1 MKKNYKLDSTLFNN
15 YETRVSLAI
24 ENGLPYVFTE
34 EIPLL
39 VKVEAKLGAESSNM
53 KHSGILNAVLASK
66 VQRRFGFLAPFEHQN
81 YLTGIDNNQL
91 LQIPTEF
98 EVKLDMNQRN
108 FALNI
113 RPSLSQTQ
121 MDSAPQ
127 LRLLHYSTVPFTTRQ
142 NLLDLQPLSLDKNT
156 HQVLNSRKQKLM
168 LEQNAFSIQLETD
181 NKEMMEKDLQLGD
194 YMRLLKSQEFNND
207 YYKKVEVLLNTKN
220 MGSESVQVTIDY
232 DNMVVDTTNEGHS
245 SESKERILQLD
256 WKPNSKERRE
266 QIMRDLNKYVESG
279 NVHVVDIS
287 CDIPFSQQRQV
298 LTVGA
303 GWNNMD
309 SKSKAFVYWNSQLP
323 NKEEPNYELYY
334 SHRIQYSPNTPLD
347 FEYALEHAPNDEFK
361 AEMQYGKRYRSGTHV
376 VAVGSATRSNQLK
389 DYIENSKIAKQC
401 LHEISEGNKALPI
414 CQRATEIAQLRDQYD
429 FTIEAPEN
437 VQKVVNHVVDYFSRY
452 IIPGSYLEVTSPRN
466 SEENTVGIHV
476 RMSPV
481 DVIPAKIYL
490 STPQKDV
497 TFRYP
502 LERRMWNR
510 QSMLHQTNSVLENK
524 IKMGEFCKKN
534 N

>member
-15 YETRVSLAI
+15 YETTVSLAT
-24 ENGLPYVFTE
+24 ENGLPYVFTV
-34 EIPLL
+34 EIPSL
-39 VKVEAKLGAESSNM
+39 VKVEAELAKGAESSNT
-53 KHSGILNAVLASK
+53 KRNGILNAVLASK
-66 VQRRFGFLAPFEHQN
+66 VQRRFGFLAAFEHQN

-98 EVKLDMNQRN
+98 EVKLDMNQQN
-108 FALNI
+108 LALNI

-121 MDSAPQ
+121 MDSTPQ

-142 NLLDLQPLSLDKNT
+142 NLLDLQPLALDKNT

-168 LEQNAFSIQLETD
+168 LEQNALSIQLETD

-220 MGSESVQVTIDY
+220 LGSESVQVTIDY
-232 DNMVVDTTNEGHS
+232 DNIVVDTTNEGHS
-245 SESKERILQLD
+245 SESKEIIPQLD
-256 WKPNSKERRE
+256 WKLNSKERRE
-266 QIMRDLNKYVESG
+266 QILRGLSKYVESG

-287 CDIPFSQQRQV
+287 YNIPFSQQQQV

-303 GWNNMD
+303 VRNNLN
-309 SKSKAFVYWNSQLP
+309 SKSKALVYWNSQFP
-323 NKEEPNYELYY
+323 NKEEPNYEVYY
-334 SHRIQYSPNTPLD
+334 THKIQYSPNTPLD

-361 AEMQYGKRYRSGTHV
+361 AELQYGKRYRSGTHV

-401 LHEISEGNKALPI
+401 LHEISEGNKALLN
-414 CQRATEIAQLRDQYD
+414 CQKATEIAQLRDQYD
-429 FTIEAPEN
+429 ITIEGLKIPGN
-437 VQKVVNHVVDYFSRY
+437 VQKIVKHVLDYLFKY
-452 IIPGSYLEVTSPRN
+452 ISPYLEVTSPKN
-466 SEENTVGIHV
+466 PEENTVGIHV
-476 RMSPV
+476 RISPV
-481 DVIPAKIYL
+481 DIISTKIYL

-502 LERRMWNR
+502 LERMWNR

-524 IKMGEFCKKN
+524 VKMGELRIL
-534 N
+534 

>member
-1 MKKNYKLDSTLFNN
+1 MDSTLFNN
-15 YETRVSLAI
+15 YETTVSLAT
-24 ENGLPYVFTE
+24 ENGLPYVFTVE
-34 EIPLL
+34 VPSL
-39 VKVEAKLGAESSNM
+39 VKVEAELTKGAESSNM
-53 KHSGILNAVLASK
+53 KRSGILNAVLASK
-66 VQRRFGFLAPFEHQN
+66 VQRRFGFLAAFEHQN
-81 YLTGIDNNQL
+81 YLTGIDNNKL

-98 EVKLDMNQRN
+98 EVKLDINQRN
-108 FALNI
+108 LALNI

-121 MDSAPQ
+121 MDSAHQ

-142 NLLDLQPLSLDKNT
+142 NLLDLQPLSFDKNT

-181 NKEMMEKDLQLGD
+181 NKEMIEKDLKLGD
-194 YMRLLKSQEFNND
+194 YISVIKSQEFNND
-207 YYKKVEVLLNTKN
+207 HYKKVEVLLNTKN

-245 SESKERILQLD
+245 SESKERVLQLD

-266 QIMRDLNKYVESG
+266 QIMRGLKSVESG

-287 CDIPFSQQRQV
+287 YNIPFSQQQQV

-303 GWNNMD
+303 VWNNMN
-309 SKSKAFVYWNSQLP
+309 SKSKALVYWNSQLP
-323 NKEEPNYELYY
+323 NKDEPNYELYY

-347 FEYALEHAPNDEFK
+347 FEYAREHAPNDVFK

-389 DYIENSKIAKQC
+389 DYIENSKITKQC
-401 LHEISEGNKALPI
+401 RHEISEGNKALPF
-414 CQRATEIAQLRDQYD
+414 CQQATEIAQLRDQYD

-437 VQKVVNHVVDYFSRY
+437 VRKVVNHVVDYFLKY
-452 IIPGSYLEVTSPRN
+452 IIPGSYLEVTSPKN

-502 LERRMWNR
+502 VERIWNG
-510 QSMLHQTNSVLENK
+510 QSMLHQTNSVFENK
-524 IKMGEFCKKN
+524 VKMGELRIL
-534 N
+534 